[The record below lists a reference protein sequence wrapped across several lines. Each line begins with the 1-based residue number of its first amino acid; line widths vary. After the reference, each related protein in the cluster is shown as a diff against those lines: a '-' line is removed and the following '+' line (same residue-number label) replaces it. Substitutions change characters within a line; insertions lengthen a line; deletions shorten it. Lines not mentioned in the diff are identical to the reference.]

1 MEITVI
7 DLIKQTG
14 IVAKTVLLILL
25 FFSIFSW
32 AIIFYKLK
40 IYKKMRKE
48 NDRFFDIFVSSKEA
62 KEVFTLSKRFDIS
75 PIASLFRCV
84 FAEISGKDNLIGKN
98 PLSLEILSKKYYSE
112 EVGKIQSYLGFLAT
126 TASTT
131 PFIGLFG
138 TVWGIMDAFRNIG
151 IKGSASLAVVAPGIA
166 EALVNTAAGL
176 FAAIPA
182 VIAYNYFTNQ
192 ANKFISEL
200 SDFHETLL
208 RYPWQD

>member
-14 IVAKTVLLILL
+14 IVAKIVLLILL

-48 NDRFFDIFVSSKEA
+48 NDRFFDIFISSKEA
-62 KEVFTLSKRFDIS
+62 KEVFALSKRFDIS
-75 PIASLFRCV
+75 PIASLFRGV
-84 FAEISGKDNLIGKN
+84 FTEISGKDNLMSKN
-98 PLSLEILSKKYYSE
+98 PIGLEILSKKYYSE

-208 RYPWQD
+208 KYPWQD